1 MYIVVGITI
10 TCNETS
16 KHVFINDVEKYPSS
30 GLQYRSAVRSWS
42 VSIVV
47 QKYILNYKIFFLLN
61 IQPILLIF
69 AKTSFVPDTPA
80 SPEGVQRTLIFDNFV
95 NEDSES
101 KDLDPEN
108 PYPSEGEGNE
118 GYESSEDSYIGPPPV
133 LPGNQGCADCTQATH
148 YHGSSTLP
156 HSIFLV
162 PGEIQQNGCCGQNEC
177 KALPLNPVNDHLTPL
192 LFANPLGP
200 GTPHRERRYW
210 VYKRWWIVS
219 GNLGIRTQRVI
230 QGVNGLQGQ
239 FSCCVLRRVR
249 STLPSY
255 VYSGSR

>member
-1 MYIVVGITI
+1 M
-10 TCNETS
+10 
-16 KHVFINDVEKYPSS
+16 
-30 GLQYRSAVRSWS
+30 
-42 VSIVV
+42 
-47 QKYILNYKIFFLLN
+47 
-61 IQPILLIF
+61 LIF

-80 SPEGVQRTLIFDNFV
+80 SPEGVQRTLIFDNSV
-95 NEDSES
+95 NEDSEA

-148 YHGSSTLP
+148 CHGCSTLP

-200 GTPHRERRYW
+200 GTPNCERRYW